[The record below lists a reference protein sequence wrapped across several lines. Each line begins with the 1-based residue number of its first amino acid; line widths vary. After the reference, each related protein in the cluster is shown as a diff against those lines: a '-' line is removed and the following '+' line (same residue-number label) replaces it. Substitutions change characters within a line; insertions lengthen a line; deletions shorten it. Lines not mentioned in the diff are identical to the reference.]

1 MSASTGPA
9 WRFSLGI
16 VCFIAAFAIHL
27 VTLAAIAVG
36 ASAAMVGSIAAI
48 NFAVN
53 KGLLVVAAAI
63 MGRPGFNRLKQL
75 VFGAVRRYARPDEI
89 SPMRYRVGLI
99 LFVVPIFF
107 GWVSPYLPNIVP
119 ALNRHTV
126 SAAVLGDA
134 MLLISLFVLGGGFW
148 DKLRALFVRDAYV
161 ISSDQY
167 FRYFSDRDP
176 GGI

>member
-63 MGRPGFNRLKQL
+63 MGRPRVQSAETVGFRGGQALRPPGRNQSDALSR
-75 VFGAVRRYARPDEI
+75 RPD
-89 SPMRYRVGLI
+89 PVRGTD
-99 LFVVPIFF
+99 LFRLGVALPAEHRSCPQPTYGECGGSRGTRCSSSAFSFLAADF
-107 GWVSPYLPNIVP
+107 GTSC
-119 ALNRHTV
+119 AH
-126 SAAVLGDA
+126 
-134 MLLISLFVLGGGFW
+134 SLF
-148 DKLRALFVRDAYV
+148 ATHT
-161 ISSDQY
+161 
-167 FRYFSDRDP
+167 
-176 GGI
+176 